1 MALFFHS
8 DDVDD
13 LIPFR
18 EAVSI
23 AENALKALR
32 SPKGTNAPRNRIEC
46 CKRDKEVLWVTG
58 LIFA

>member
-13 LIPFR
+13 LIPFK

-23 AENALKALR
+23 AEDALKDLR
-32 SPKGTNAPRNRIEC
+32 SPKGTKTHPA
-46 CKRDKEVLWVTG
+46 TG
-58 LIFA
+58 

>member
-13 LIPFR
+13 LIPFK

-23 AENALKALR
+23 AEDALKDLR
-32 SPKGTNAPRNRIEC
+32 SSKGTNAPRNRIEC
-46 CKRDKEVLWVTG
+46 CKRDKEV
-58 LIFA
+58 